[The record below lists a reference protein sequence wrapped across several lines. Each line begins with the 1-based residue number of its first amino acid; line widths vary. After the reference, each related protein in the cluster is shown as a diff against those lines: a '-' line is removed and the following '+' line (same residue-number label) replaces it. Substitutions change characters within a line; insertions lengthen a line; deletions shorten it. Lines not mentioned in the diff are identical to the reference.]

1 MKKMHRLNVV
11 FFTILTVLALSI
23 GIYGCDQGSDSQI
36 TYPDPPTPTVLD
48 EPGEFAVAKFVSKF
62 ENDFG
67 IYNVT
72 IYYPKD
78 RSNQY
83 PALAFSP
90 GMGATKFM
98 YKWVGNHFAS
108 HGYVILI
115 FTLPKPFT
123 VTTDQQAAG
132 FVSAFELIEA
142 ENQNPD
148 SPLSGLVN
156 LSKRGIMGHSMGGVS
171 SIAAAVEMQVDA
183 VVAMAPAPG
192 IDYRPHQIEVTAP
205 TQIQTG
211 TLDVIVPP
219 ILPRSYY
226 KRLTTDTKQFINFN
240 GGNHIQY
247 NDVNSIPFARQ
258 FEAIDTVDHL
268 QRLSRRYAT
277 AWLDYFLKDDSS
289 VAPYLFGEYA
299 QQDLQSGY
307 LTELEFVKP

>member
-1 MKKMHRLNVV
+1 MKKMYRLNVA
-11 FFTILTVLALSI
+11 FFAILTVMALFI
-23 GIYGCDQGSDSQI
+23 GVYGCEQPSDSQT

-48 EPGEFAVAKFVSKF
+48 EPGEYKVAKFNSEF

-67 IYNVT
+67 VYKVT

-78 RSNQY
+78 RSDQY

-108 HGYVILI
+108 HGYVTLI
-115 FTLPKPFT
+115 FTLPQPFT
-123 VTTDQQAAG
+123 IKTDQQAAG
-132 FVSAFELIEA
+132 YVSAFELLEA

-148 SPLSGLVN
+148 SPLNGLVN
-156 LSKRGIMGHSMGGVS
+156 LNKRAIMGHSMGGVS
-171 SIAAAVEMQVDA
+171 SIAAAMDMQVDA

-192 IDYRPHQIEVTAP
+192 IEYRLRQIEVTAP

-211 TLDVIVPP
+211 TLDKIVPSR
-219 ILPRSYY
+219 LPKSYY
-226 KRLTTDTKQFINFN
+226 ERLTTDTKQFLNFN
-240 GGNHIQY
+240 GGNHIQF

-258 FEAIDTVDHL
+258 FATIDTVDHL

-289 VAPYLFGEYA
+289 VEPYLFGEYA

-307 LTELEFVKP
+307 LAELEFVKP